1 MLDLGTSFLASVAR
15 DPEALALVDGD
26 VRLSYAEWLKKISS
40 LVAAFER
47 MGLKPGDHLLT
58 ALQNNWQAATV
69 HWACQLAGLIIT
81 PVNWRVNASEL
92 DFCIE
97 NSESRALVSQDVS
110 ESAVTASTRASD
122 LIVMRAGA
130 TPAKDGELSL
140 DTLCNEQATDVTARV
155 SAESWS
161 IMLYTSGTTSQ
172 PKGVPRRHCAERAAG
187 IAHVA
192 QNLYRRG
199 ERTLGVMPLYHT
211 MGVRSL
217 IAMSLIG
224 GTFVCLPRFDAAHAL
239 ALIAAEGITNLYL
252 VPTLYYDLVHC
263 DAFANA
269 DISSVRKLGF
279 AGASMTDGLL
289 RKLAETFRPDLFV
302 NHYGSSEIYTFTID
316 QDAPAKPG
324 SAGKAGINQ
333 QVKVVKLNATS
344 VNEAADVGEEGE
356 IVALLAG
363 DESFEGY
370 WRRPDADARA
380 LREGW
385 YFTGDTGYVD
395 RDRDLFVTGRV
406 DDMII
411 TGGENV
417 SPVEIESCL
426 SLHPAVLEV
435 AVVGLADERWG
446 KVVTAFVKRCKPVG
460 EQDLDKF
467 CRESGLADFKRPRR
481 FVFVEAIPKS
491 PVGKL
496 LRRLLVA
503 GEYQVEPMPPSNA
516 AGSPFFTKQEEDM
529 VSYEFADPRLSK
541 LDGFQVEID
550 QARERADVILNRPPF
565 NIVSMPQRDHLRLV
579 FETLDQ
585 DDRVRIIVVR
595 AIGEHFSSGGN
606 IAGLMEA
613 TPETVSKLAWNIASP
628 ARCAKP
634 VIVANRGYCFGV
646 GFELSLACDFRIA
659 SDTAQYAL
667 PEQKLGQ
674 IPGSGGSARLQKM
687 IGITRTKDI
696 VMRSKRIPARQAL
709 EWGIVTECV
718 ADKDLEAATDK
729 LVDELRTFAPLAQ
742 RTAKKLLNDT
752 EDSTLAIATE
762 LEGHCYSRLRQ
773 SEDFREGVEAFNA
786 KRTPKFV
793 GR

>member
-15 DPEALALVDGD
+15 DPDALALVDGD
-26 VRLSYAEWLKKISS
+26 IRFTYAEWLRKISS
-40 LVAAFER
+40 LVAAFDR
-47 MGLKPGDHLLT
+47 MGLKPGDHVLT

-69 HWACQLAGLIIT
+69 HWACQLAGVIIT
-81 PVNWRVNASEL
+81 PINWRVKADEL

-97 NSESRALVSQDVS
+97 NSESRALVYQDISGGAVAT
-110 ESAVTASTRASD
+110 SARAPE
-122 LIVMRAGA
+122 LIIMRAGSTSSGA
-130 TPAKDGELSL
+130 GEVSL
-140 DTLCNEQATDVTARV
+140 DALCDENAPEATARV
-155 SAESWS
+155 SAEAWS
-161 IMLYTSGTTSQ
+161 VMLYTSGTTSR
-172 PKGVPRRHCAERAAG
+172 PKGVPRRHRAERAAG

-217 IAMSLIG
+217 ISMSLIG
-224 GTFVCLPRFDAAHAL
+224 GTFVCLPRFDAKRAL
-239 ALIAAEGITNLYL
+239 DLIASEGITNLYL
-252 VPTLYYDLVHC
+252 VPTLYHDLVHS
-263 DAFANA
+263 DAFARS

-289 RKLAETFRPDLFV
+289 QKLSQTFRPELFV

-344 VNEAADVGEEGE
+344 VSEVAALGEEGE

-370 WRRPDADARA
+370 WQRPDADARA

-395 RDRDLFVTGRV
+395 ADGDLFVTGRV

-435 AVVGLADERWG
+435 AVVGLPDERWG
-446 KVVTAFVKRCKPVG
+446 KVVTAFVKRSRHVS
-460 EQDLDKF
+460 ELELDSY
-467 CRESGLADFKRPRR
+467 CRESGLAAFKRPRR
-481 FVFVEAIPKS
+481 FVFVDAIPKS

-516 AGSPFFTKQEEDM
+516 A
-529 VSYEFADPRLSK
+529 
-541 LDGFQVEID
+541 
-550 QARERADVILNRPPF
+550 
-565 NIVSMPQRDHLRLV
+565 
-579 FETLDQ
+579 
-585 DDRVRIIVVR
+585 
-595 AIGEHFSSGGN
+595 
-606 IAGLMEA
+606 
-613 TPETVSKLAWNIASP
+613 
-628 ARCAKP
+628 
-634 VIVANRGYCFGV
+634 
-646 GFELSLACDFRIA
+646 
-659 SDTAQYAL
+659 
-667 PEQKLGQ
+667 
-674 IPGSGGSARLQKM
+674 
-687 IGITRTKDI
+687 
-696 VMRSKRIPARQAL
+696 
-709 EWGIVTECV
+709 
-718 ADKDLEAATDK
+718 
-729 LVDELRTFAPLAQ
+729 
-742 RTAKKLLNDT
+742 
-752 EDSTLAIATE
+752 
-762 LEGHCYSRLRQ
+762 
-773 SEDFREGVEAFNA
+773 
-786 KRTPKFV
+786 
-793 GR
+793 